1 MPIQN
6 FISKKKIIRNS
17 VFKQSFFLLLIL
29 FGACSVQTQ
38 PDIETD
44 NQIQSQIAET
54 ALPTTTHIST
64 ATLELR
70 PTITLTLESNITTTS
85 TATTSPIPSPAES
98 KVSQTE
104 CPSLVN
110 NMAQHFSLSGG
121 ILFNTGKL
129 SEGALWWPQV
139 EEDGIWVISANSL
152 EPQLVYQSAKYVSV
166 SPDGNRLVS
175 RKAVSPENSPIMIL
189 YSIDTGESSD
199 IVLPPVVGEPIVGQY
214 PTWISDNHIANLIRL
229 EKNLGSGEIW
239 NEVIVHATSQK
250 IETSILEL
258 NLPEYYFD
266 EYNEEKGIPTG
277 FVAVD
282 PTRKRALY
290 TAGNDQNHE
299 IRLLDLVTGEI
310 LWKERSEYL
319 INNIP
324 QWSQDGQQVLFNIS
338 ILRQDIEPY
347 TGLSGDS
354 YIPFAWSKLVSLSRD
369 GEEEALP
376 LQPYP
381 GLLDQELNNFSRS
394 PDSRYIFYSFYSYET
409 SSIHAYI
416 VDTLTGEN
424 REICDPQSRF
434 FGSWP
439 LGSADSGKVEVRW
452 LPNSQLVYRTLFKKD
467 GQWAHSLRVL
477 NIPEWT
483 SEVIYEAEPGYGI
496 NVFGWTP
503 VEFPK
508 P

>member
-6 FISKKKIIRNS
+6 FISKKKIIRNF
-17 VFKQSFFLLLIL
+17 VFKLSFFLLLIL

-38 PDIETD
+38 PDIVTD
-44 NQIQSQIAET
+44 DQIRLQIIET
-54 ALPTTTHIST
+54 ATPTATHIST
-64 ATLELR
+64 ATLEPQ
-70 PTITLTLESNITTTS
+70 PTITLTLELTITTTFK
-85 TATTSPIPSPAES
+85 ATTSPIPSPTES

-110 NMAQHFSLSGG
+110 NMAQHFPPSVG

-175 RKAVSPENSPIMIL
+175 GKAVSPENSPTIVL
-189 YSIDTGESSD
+189 YSIDTGESND

-214 PTWISDNHIANLIRL
+214 PTWISDDHIAYITRL
-229 EKNLGSGEIW
+229 EKKLGSGEIW
-239 NEVIVHATSQK
+239 NEVILGATSQK
-250 IETSILEL
+250 VESSTLEL
-258 NLPEYYFD
+258 NLPEYEFD
-266 EYNEEKGIPTG
+266 ENDTDQDIPTG

-282 PTRKRALY
+282 PTRKRVLY
-290 TAGNDQNHE
+290 TAGNDRNHE
-299 IRLLDLVTGEI
+299 IRLLDLDTGEI

-319 INNIP
+319 INTIP
-324 QWSQDGQQVLFNIS
+324 QWSQDGQRVLFNTS

-347 TGLSGDS
+347 AGSSGDS
-354 YIPFAWSKLVSLSRD
+354 YIPFAWNKLVSLSRD

-376 LQPYP
+376 QQPYP

-394 PDSRYIFYSFYSYET
+394 PDGRYIFYNFYSYET

-416 VDTLTGEN
+416 VDTVTGRN
-424 REICDPQSRF
+424 REICDPKSRF

-439 LGSADSGKVEVRW
+439 LGSGDSGKVEVHW
-452 LPNSQLVYRTLFKKD
+452 LPNSQLVYRTLIEKD

-496 NVFGWTP
+496 NIFGWTP
-503 VEFPK
+503 VELPE

>member
-1 MPIQN
+1 MPKQE
-6 FISKKKIIRNS
+6 FIPEKKFIRN
-17 VFKQSFFLLLIL
+17 FLIKLSL
-29 FGACSVQTQ
+29 FLMTTHLVACSVQTQ
-38 PDIETD
+38 ADIETD
-44 NQIQSQIAET
+44 SPIQLPMSET
-54 ALPTTTHIST
+54 SPPTTTHIST
-64 ATLELR
+64 ATLE
-70 PTITLTLESNITTTS
+70 PQTAITLTLEPTITTTS
-85 TATTSPIPSPAES
+85 TATSPPIPSPTES
-98 KVSQTE
+98 TVSQAE

-110 NMAQHFSLSGG
+110 NLARHIWSSGG

-129 SEGALWWPQV
+129 PEGALWWPQV
-139 EEDGIWVISANSL
+139 EKDGIWVISANSL
-152 EPQLVYQSAKYVSV
+152 EPQLAYQPAKYVSI

-175 RKAVSPENSPIMIL
+175 GKAVSTGNSPIIVL
-189 YSIDTGESSD
+189 YSINTGKFNE
-199 IVLPPVVGEPIVGQY
+199 IVLPLVVGEPIVDQY
-214 PTWISDNHIANLIRL
+214 PTWISNDHVANITRL

-239 NEVIVHATSQK
+239 NEVVVDATSQK
-250 IETSILEL
+250 IESSTLEL

-266 EYNEEKGIPTG
+266 KYDEEQGIPTG

-282 PTRKRALY
+282 PTRKRVLY

-299 IRLLDLVTGEI
+299 IRLLDLETGEI

-319 INNIP
+319 TNNIP
-324 QWSQDGQQVLFNIS
+324 QWSQDGQRVLFNIS
-338 ILRQDIEPY
+338 MLRQDVEPY

-424 REICDPQSRF
+424 RQICDPQSRF

-439 LGSADSGKVEVRW
+439 LGSADSGKVEVHW
-452 LPNSQLVYRTLFKKD
+452 LPNSQLVYRTLVEKD

-477 NIPEWT
+477 TIPEWT
-483 SEVIYEAEPGYGI
+483 SEVIYEADPRYGI